1 MSKYLA
7 LAAEGLVPELACPMD
22 QGLLA
27 CNQDIEDNIFL
38 YCLSCEYK
46 KTIGL
51 GYYQDLLRV
60 VEIHERRDV
69 LSRDGSIDYEVQEW
83 KKNN

>member
-7 LAAEGLVPELACPMD
+7 LAAEGLVQELACPMD
-22 QGLLA
+22 KGLLA
-27 CNQDIEDNIFL
+27 CNQDLEDNIYL

-46 KTIGL
+46 KTVGL
-51 GYYQDLLRV
+51 AYYQDLLKV
-60 VEIHERRDV
+60 VQIHEHRESF
-69 LSRDGSIDYEVQEW
+69 SRDGSIDYEVQEW